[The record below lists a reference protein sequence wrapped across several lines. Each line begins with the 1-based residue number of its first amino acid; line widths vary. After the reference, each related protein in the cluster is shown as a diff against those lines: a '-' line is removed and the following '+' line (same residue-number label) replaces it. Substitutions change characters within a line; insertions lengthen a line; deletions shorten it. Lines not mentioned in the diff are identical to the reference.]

1 MINASKKAGVTPATP
16 ISRQTAVLDVCE
28 RAFVFVIFSS
38 FAWVMLSGAGQATN
52 LLDVML
58 VVSESIPV
66 ILIMLRSRSESLSR
80 RPTNWLLGMAGAT
93 LPLLV
98 HPAAA
103 VPLIPANLCFYLM
116 VLGTFIQLAAK
127 VILGRSFGVIAAN
140 RGVVTSGPYRFV
152 RHPMYLGYT
161 CTHIGFLLS
170 MPTAATALLYATTL
184 AVQIL
189 RLLREEQ
196 VLMQDEAYR
205 AFAKQVRF
213 HLLPGVF

>member
-1 MINASKKAGVTPATP
+1 MMEASNKAAVIPAAAL
-16 ISRQTAVLDVCE
+16 SRQTVVLDICE
-28 RAFVFVIFSS
+28 RAFVFVVFSH
-38 FAWVMLSGAGQATN
+38 FAWVMLSSRGLATN
-52 LLDVML
+52 FFGMLL
-58 VVSESIPV
+58 VVSEAIPFV
-66 ILIMLRSRSESLSR
+66 LIMLHSRSETLSA
-80 RPTNWLLGMAGAT
+80 RPTNWLLGMAGGT

-98 HPAAA
+98 HPAA
-103 VPLIPANLCFYLM
+103 V
-116 VLGTFIQLAAK
+116 AA
-127 VILGRSFGVIAAN
+127 L
-140 RGVVTSGPYRFV
+140 GPYRFV

-161 CTHIGFLLS
+161 FTHIGFLLS
-170 MPTAATALLYATTL
+170 MPTVTTALLYATTL

>member
-1 MINASKKAGVTPATP
+1 MEASNKAAVIPAAP
-16 ISRQTAVLDVCE
+16 LSRQTVVLDICE
-28 RAFVFVIFSS
+28 RAFVFVVFSH
-38 FAWVMLSGAGQATN
+38 FAWLMLYGETRPTN
-52 LLDVML
+52 FFDGML
-58 VVSESIPV
+58 VVSEAIPF

-80 RPTNWLLGMAGAT
+80 RPSNWLLGMTAVT

-98 HPAAA
+98 HPAAV
-103 VPLIPANLCFYLM
+103 VPFVPANICFFIM
-116 VLGTFIQLAAK
+116 VFGTFIQLAAK
-127 VILGRSFGVIAAN
+127 VVLGRSFGVIAAN
-140 RGVVTSGPYRFV
+140 RGVVTLGPYRFV

-161 CTHIGFLLS
+161 FTHIGFLLS

-205 AFAKQVRF
+205 AFAKKVRF
-213 HLLPGVF
+213 RLLPGVF